1 MELIAAILAS
11 ILVIGLAIVLAGAAW
26 KVFLA
31 IAARS
36 IDSVRDRGQV
46 DKVVVNHN
54 RLLHLIAQER
64 KRKITEQKY
73 RFTDLNGQT
82 VFLTVAEQKIFK
94 TECIISLGLALVK
107 PFTKAEVRNHW
118 RKNVINW
125 HPDQGGDVDQWL
137 VRLRA
142 YEALMLMNE

>member
-11 ILVIGLAIVLAGAAW
+11 LLVIGLAIVLAGAAW

-31 IAARS
+31 IAAWS

-54 RLLHLIAQER
+54 RLLYLIAQEH

-82 VFLTVAEQKIFK
+82 VYLTVAEQKIFK
-94 TECIISLGLALVK
+94 TECIISLGLALVE

>member
-11 ILVIGLAIVLAGAAW
+11 LLVIGLAIVLAGAAW

-54 RLLHLIAQER
+54 RLLYLIAQER
-64 KRKITEQKY
+64 KRKITEQKD

-82 VFLTVAEQKIFK
+82 VYLTVTEQKIFK

-118 RKNVINW
+118 RKNVMNW